1 MFGIE
6 GDFLLVASSGVP
18 GAASRGSVAGG
29 VGFAGCL
36 CGEYVASGGSAFGAG
51 LAVAPPIL
59 VLLPWIPPPRAVLEV
74 VTLLLLF
81 V

>member
-29 VGFAGCL
+29 GFAGCL

-51 LAVAPPIL
+51 LVVAPPIL

-74 VTLLLLF
+74 VTLQLLF